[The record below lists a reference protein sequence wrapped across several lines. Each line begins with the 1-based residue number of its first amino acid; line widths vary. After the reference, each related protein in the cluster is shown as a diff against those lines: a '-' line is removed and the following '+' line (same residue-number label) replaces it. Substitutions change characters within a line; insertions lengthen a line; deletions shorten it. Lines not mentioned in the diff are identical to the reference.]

1 MKETLEK
8 QMFIVKELSVEPVG
22 VFLYVPPIVWK
33 GDSVGHIGENDI
45 FFWVL
50 EGECFLS
57 IDAQSYIVRPGQ
69 LAYLPKGKMRAYTHA
84 SERFSMYE
92 MAFVAKANGEELM
105 EILGLGEQNFVVDIP
120 NKEEMSA
127 LFENSHRK
135 ELFKNPLY
143 DVGWCANIINIIRIY
158 AEERQKQSGKDS
170 LLFKPVLE
178 YMINTIDKPVKI
190 EELAAL
196 VYMQPTYFIKR
207 FRKNYGI
214 PPMAYLNRM
223 RMYKAMGLLAGTDI
237 SIEEIARNVGI
248 FDTSYF
254 SRIFKKHC
262 NVTPSDYR
270 QEFRKK

>member
-1 MKETLEK
+1 MEK
-8 QMFIVKELSVEPVG
+8 QIFTLNELSVEPVG

-57 IDAQSYIVRPGQ
+57 IDSQSYIVRPGQ

-105 EILGLGEQNFVVDIP
+105 EVLGLGGQNFVVDIP
-120 NKEEMSA
+120 NKEEMSF

-143 DVGWCANIINIIRIY
+143 DVAWCANIINIIRIY

-170 LLFKPVLE
+170 LIFKPVLE
-178 YMINTIDKPVKI
+178 YMINNIDKLVKI
-190 EELAAL
+190 EELSSL

-237 SIEEIARNVGI
+237 SIEEIARNVGV